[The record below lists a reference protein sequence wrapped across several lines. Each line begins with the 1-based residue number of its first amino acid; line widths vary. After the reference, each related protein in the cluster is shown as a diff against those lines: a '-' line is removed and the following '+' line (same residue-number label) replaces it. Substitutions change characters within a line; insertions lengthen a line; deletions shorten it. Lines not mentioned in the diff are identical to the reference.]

1 MVERQGRVAVS
12 VVPDA
17 KKASIMPVVK
27 ERVLPRSTVYTDE
40 LASYGGLGREGYEH
54 RRIYHWQKVY
64 VMGDVSTNTVEGF
77 FGLLKN
83 GIRGVYH
90 SVSKRH
96 LQSYLDEYAWRYN
109 HRDDSR
115 PMFWSI
121 LDRVRKDRLALDAS

>member
-1 MVERQGRVAVS
+1 VS

-17 KKASIMPVVK
+17 KKASVMPVVK
-27 ERVLPRSTVYTDE
+27 QRVLPKSTVYTDE
-40 LASYGGLGREGYEH
+40 LASYGSLGREGYEH

-90 SVSKRH
+90 SVSKKH

-109 HRDDSR
+109 HRHDSR
-115 PMFWSI
+115 PMFWAI
-121 LDRVRKDRLALDAS
+121 LDRVRKDALAAP